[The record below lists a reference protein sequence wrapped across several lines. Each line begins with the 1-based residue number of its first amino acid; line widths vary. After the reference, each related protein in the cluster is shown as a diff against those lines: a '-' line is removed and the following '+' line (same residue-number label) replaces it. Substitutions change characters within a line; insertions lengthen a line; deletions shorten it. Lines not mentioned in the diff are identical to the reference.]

1 MTDFFSRL
9 AKRAL
14 GLAATIQPMLAP
26 LYAPEPQQVED
37 SILEMLAD
45 ETQEVRSTLPT
56 TSLPTMQHTQLSAS
70 LAEAPHAQSSI
81 SPHDIAT
88 KSAQAGT
95 KPLPMHAP
103 LMLEKETQTMLQPY
117 PELQRAAQT
126 HAAITE
132 QHTHTTTQNV
142 HNNTQTTAYISA
154 QNVLQ
159 AIEQHQ
165 EVEVHAPS
173 QSKQSERYLATAE
186 PIQTSDKREALAPG
200 THTIQERQETVDNGA
215 SGSIYAAS
223 RQFEPY
229 DQHIHRMEEAQVTPT
244 IQVTIGRIEVRATT
258 TPAQSTQPQRQ
269 QVASPVMSLDDYLRQ
284 RAKGER

>member
-1 MTDFFSRL
+1 
-9 AKRAL
+9 
-14 GLAATIQPMLAP
+14 
-26 LYAPEPQQVED
+26 
-37 SILEMLAD
+37 
-45 ETQEVRSTLPT
+45 
-56 TSLPTMQHTQLSAS
+56 MQHTQLSAS
-70 LAEAPHAQSSI
+70 LAEAPHVQS
-81 SPHDIAT
+81 PLPPPDIAT

-95 KPLPMHAP
+95 TPSPMRAP
-103 LMLEKETQTMLQPY
+103 LTLEKETQTILQPY
-117 PELQRAAQT
+117 PVLQRAAQP
-126 HAAITE
+126 HAVITE
-132 QHTHTTTQNV
+132 QHTHTATQNIQ
-142 HNNTQTTAYISA
+142 NNTHTAAYMSV
-154 QNVLQ
+154 QNAPQ
-159 AIEQHQ
+159 AIEQHH

-186 PIQTSDKREALAPG
+186 PIQTSDKREALATG

>member
-9 AKRAL
+9 AERAL
-14 GLAATIQPMLAP
+14 GLATTIQPMVAP
-26 LYAPEPQQVED
+26 LYAPEPQQATD
-37 SILEMLAD
+37 SMLEMLAD
-45 ETQEVRSTLPT
+45 ETQEVHSPVPT
-56 TSLPTMQHTQLSAS
+56 TSLPTVQHTQIRAS

-81 SPHDIAT
+81 FPHDIAT

-103 LMLEKETQTMLQPY
+103 LTLEKETQTMLQLY
-117 PELQRAAQT
+117 PALQRAAQT
-126 HAAITE
+126 HDAITE
-132 QHTHTTTQNV
+132 QHTHTTTQNI
-142 HNNTQTTAYISA
+142 HTNTHTTSYMSV
-154 QNVLQ
+154 QNVSQ
-159 AIEQHQ
+159 AIE
-165 EVEVHAPS
+165 
-173 QSKQSERYLATAE
+173 QSERYLATAE
-186 PIQTSDKREALAPG
+186 PIQTSDKREALATG

-269 QVASPVMSLDDYLRQ
+269 QVASPVMSLDDYLHQ
-284 RAKGER
+284 RAKGGR